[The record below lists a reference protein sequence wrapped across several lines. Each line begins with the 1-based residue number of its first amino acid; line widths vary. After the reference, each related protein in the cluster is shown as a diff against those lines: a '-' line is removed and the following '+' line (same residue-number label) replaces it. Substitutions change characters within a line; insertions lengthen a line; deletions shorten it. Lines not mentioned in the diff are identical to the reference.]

1 MVQIDITG
9 HEENVAIGKIGC
21 LLRSYKAHADEMG
34 GTVPDVPEF
43 FLKPSTAIIHD
54 GEEIVIPEE
63 SEEVHHE
70 VELAII
76 IGKHGKDIP
85 EERAIEHVLG
95 YAVFIDVT
103 ARDIQARAKKAG
115 KPWAAAKG
123 YDTFAPMSEIA
134 RKEEVADPHKLDIWL
149 QVNGEYRQRSNTSC
163 LIFTIGE
170 IIEYVSGMMT
180 LEPGDVIATGTPEG
194 VSQIVAGDVVEAGI
208 ESVGN
213 ITVTVK

>member
-1 MVQIDITG
+1 MVQIDVRG
-9 HEENVAIGKIGC
+9 HEVKVSIGKIIC
-21 LLRSYKAHADEMG
+21 LLRGYKAHADEMG

-43 FLKPSTAIIHD
+43 FLKPGTAVIHD
-54 GEEIVIPEE
+54 GGEIVIPEG
-63 SEEVHHE
+63 SKEVHHE

-76 IGKHGKDIP
+76 IGKRGKDIP
-85 EERAIEHVLG
+85 EERAMEHVLG

-103 ARDIQARAKKAG
+103 ARDVQARAKKAG

-123 YDTFAPMSEIA
+123 YDTFAPMSKIT
-134 RKEEVADPHKLDIWL
+134 RKEEVADPHNLDIWL
-149 QVNGEYRQRSNTSC
+149 KVNGEYRQRSNTSH

-170 IIEYVSGMMT
+170 IIGYVSGIMT

-194 VSQIVAGDVVEAGI
+194 VSQIVTGDVVEAGI
-208 ESVGN
+208 EKVGN